1 MEKTICVK
9 LTKNEW
15 RKVNSV
21 IMAAVLT
28 LATGG
33 DIHEGAE
40 LSKIGLKLT
49 RQLEDNEE

>member
-9 LTKNEW
+9 LTRDEW

-33 DIHEGAE
+33 DVHEGAA

-49 RQLEDNEE
+49 RQLKDDEE

>member
-9 LTKNEW
+9 LTKKEW
-15 RKVNSV
+15 RTVNSV

-28 LATGG
+28 FASNG
-33 DIHEGAE
+33 DIHEGAA

-49 RQLEDNEE
+49 QQLKDSEE